1 MRRGLFAVAGAVA
14 LALAGAA
21 RADGS
26 KADLAA
32 VRDTSSVDQTGAR
45 LLQDTVQIHAPP
57 AAVWKALT
65 DQATYRAWVAP
76 GSVIDFRVGGRV
88 DVAFNPKAKPG
99 DPPDIS
105 QEITAYLPGRMI
117 AFRNL
122 KTPPAPGA
130 AVYPK
135 LAIVMQLTP
144 LSGGDTE
151 VSLSQVGYGQG
162 ADFDALYGF
171 FKGHNPQYLAD
182 LKAFCEHPPN
192 G

>member
-1 MRRGLFAVAGAVA
+1 MRALAVAAAVA
-14 LALAGAA
+14 LAAGAA
-21 RADGS
+21 QAEGS

-32 VRDTSSVDQTGAR
+32 VRDTSSLDQTGAR
-45 LLQDTVQIHAPP
+45 LLQDTVRIHAP
-57 AAVWKALT
+57 AAMVWKALT

-76 GSVIDFRVGGRV
+76 GSFIDFRVGGRV
-88 DVAFNPKAKPG
+88 DVAFNPKAKAG
-99 DPPDIS
+99 DPPDLS
-105 QEITAYLPGRMI
+105 QEIVAYLPGRMI

-122 KTPPAPGA
+122 KTPPVPGA
-130 AVYPK
+130 AAYAK
-135 LAIVMQLTP
+135 LAIVMQLAP
-144 LSGGDTE
+144 LPGGDTE

-182 LKAFCEHPPN
+182 LKAFCEHPPK